1 MIKYKLMCKKC
12 DLSFD
17 SWFGSS
23 LEFERL
29 KKKNFLNCHRCG
41 SNQIEKTLMTPR
53 LSKKLDHKLNY
64 KKNSKI
70 IEVEKEIKKYQ
81 KFIKDNFKYVGK
93 NFAYEARSIHY
104 NNKKKEKGIFGTA
117 TNDEI
122 KELEEEG
129 INTEIVP
136 WMEDKSN

>member
-1 MIKYKLMCKKC
+1 MCKKC

-29 KKKNFLNCHRCG
+29 KKKNFLNCHKCG
-41 SNQIEKTLMTPR
+41 SKQIEKTLMTPR
-53 LSKKLDHKLNY
+53 LSKKSDYKLNY

-117 TNDEI
+117 THDEI